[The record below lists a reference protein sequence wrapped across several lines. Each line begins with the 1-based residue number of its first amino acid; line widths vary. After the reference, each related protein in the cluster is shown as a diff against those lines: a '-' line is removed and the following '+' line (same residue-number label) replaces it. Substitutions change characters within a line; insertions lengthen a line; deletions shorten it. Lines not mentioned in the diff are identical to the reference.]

1 MKKSIAC
8 SVLVVFACTIALAQ
22 NAPPPRGTASL
33 DRMITIDY
41 GRPALKGRTIEDLFK
56 QLPPDRVWRAGQ
68 NQVTTLTVQQDIL
81 VGGQKVAAGKYSVYV
96 HVAPTGEWSLLVNQ
110 NLGQELSQIFP
121 KAPPKMA
128 HEMWPYYTNY
138 TEKIGKEE
146 VARVPMKSEK
156 LSAPVDPFTIELI
169 PNKGGGTLRMAW
181 GGRAA
186 SVSIAPAK

>member
-68 NQVTTLTVQQDIL
+68 NQVTTLATEGDIL
-81 VGGQKVAAGKYSVYV
+81 VGTQKIPAGKYSVYV
-96 HVAPTGEWSLLVNQ
+96 HVPQTGNWSLILNKDPGVELVK
-110 NLGQELSQIFP
+110 IWP
-121 KAPPKMA
+121 KASAAMA
-128 HEMWPYYTNY
+128 HELWPYYENY
-138 TEKIGKEE
+138 T
-146 VARVPMKSEK
+146 
-156 LSAPVDPFTIELI
+156 
-169 PNKGGGTLRMAW
+169 
-181 GGRAA
+181 
-186 SVSIAPAK
+186 